1 MHFQHYLIYR
11 FVPFKYWI
19 ILGEYLK
26 FFLITC
32 FGQVFYACYVLY
44 RPVRLIDLGG
54 AFIEGYEK
62 NTIWGEEEE
71 WKKAEAIGL
80 QPNEH

>member
-1 MHFQHYLIYR
+1 MH
-11 FVPFKYWI
+11 VM
-19 ILGEYLK
+19 
-26 FFLITC
+26 
-32 FGQVFYACYVLY
+32 Y

-54 AFIEGYEK
+54 AFIEEYEK
-62 NTIWGEEEE
+62 NTIWGGEV